1 MLNASK
7 MPKERLDE
15 LLSIKDKN
23 IQIDLLAKFYVKQ
36 TSQVQKD
43 KLIDES
49 KIFALNTLALQ
60 NMSQKDIDEKVDRAR
75 FLV

>member
-1 MLNASK
+1 
-7 MPKERLDE
+7 MPKEKLDE

-23 IQIDLLAKFYVKQ
+23 IQIDLLAKFYAKQ
-36 TSQVQKD
+36 TSQVQKN

-60 NMSQKDIDEKVDRAR
+60 NMSQKDG
-75 FLV
+75 

>member
-7 MPKERLDE
+7 MPKEKLDE

-23 IQIDLLAKFYVKQ
+23 IQIDLLAKFYAKQ
-36 TSQVQKD
+36 TSQVQKN

-60 NMSQKDIDEKVDRAR
+60 NMSQKDG
-75 FLV
+75 

>member
-7 MPKERLDE
+7 MPKEKLDE

-23 IQIDLLAKFYVKQ
+23 IQIDLLAKFYAKQ
-36 TSQVQKD
+36 TSQVQKN

-49 KIFALNTLALQ
+49 KIFALNTFALQ
-60 NMSQKDIDEKVDRAR
+60 NMSQKDIDERLIRR

>member
-1 MLNASK
+1 
-7 MPKERLDE
+7 MPKEKLDE

-23 IQIDLLAKFYVKQ
+23 IQIDLLAKFYAKQ
-36 TSQVQKD
+36 TSQVQKN

-49 KIFALNTLALQ
+49 KIFALNTFALQ
-60 NMSQKDIDEKVDRAR
+60 NMSQKDIDERLIRR